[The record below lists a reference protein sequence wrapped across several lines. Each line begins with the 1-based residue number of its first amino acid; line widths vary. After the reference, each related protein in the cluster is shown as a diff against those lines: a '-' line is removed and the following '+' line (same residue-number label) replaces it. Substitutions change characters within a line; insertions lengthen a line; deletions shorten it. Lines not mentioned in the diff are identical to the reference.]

1 MDSTHPDFWET
12 RYRAGRTPWDFQG
25 VPPALADFLR
35 RGSATN
41 DSGNPARPAGEAAPP
56 PPSSPP
62 LPSPRAPRVLLP
74 GCGLGYEVA
83 AFHAHGWRA
92 QAIDFAPAAVELA
105 RAQLGALANCVRQAD
120 FFGETLDGPYDL
132 IYERTFL
139 CSMPL
144 ERRAAY
150 AKQMARL
157 LRPGG
162 VLAGVFF
169 SATATE
175 DGPPFPIAPEEAR
188 QLFAAFELIEDRP
201 IPADQSLPLFVGQE
215 RWQIWRLREC

>member
-1 MDSTHPDFWET
+1 MDSTHPEFWET

-25 VPPALADFLR
+25 VPPALAEFLR

-41 DSGNPARPAGEAAPP
+41 DASNPSEPTTDAGPP
-56 PPSSPP
+56 HQGHQ
-62 LPSPRAPRVLLP
+62 APRVLLP
-74 GCGLGYEVA
+74 GCGFGYEVA
-83 AFHAHGWRA
+83 AFHAQGWQT

-120 FFGETLDGPYDL
+120 FFGEALDGPYDL

-150 AKQMARL
+150 ATQMARL

-162 VLAGVFF
+162 LLAGIFF
-169 SATATE
+169 SAAGTE
-175 DGPPFPIAPEEAR
+175 DGPPFPIAPA
-188 QLFAAFELIEDRP
+188 
-201 IPADQSLPLFVGQE
+201 
-215 RWQIWRLREC
+215 